1 MALSSVRPIYLIS
14 KPKFFTSSS
23 TSSAYLFHSTSSIP
37 PAIFYKLNI
46 ILFPEHFFLMQ
57 PHKLMEIPILSYS
70 NSTSSCPGLVP
81 FSLIL
86 WQDKACKIS
95 HAKERDYVDRS
106 NLVRVPN
113 KFPAVIG
120 VRKSEFYNVHSEHNC
135 ISCSLPN
142 KEI

>member
-1 MALSSVRPIYLIS
+1 MALSSIRPIYLIS
-14 KPKFFTSSS
+14 KPKVFHVFL
-23 TSSAYLFHSTSSIP
+23 YLFYYLLVPFHQP
-37 PAIFYKLNI
+37 FFYKLNI
-46 ILFPEHFFLMQ
+46 ILFPEQFFLMQ

-70 NSTSSCPGLVP
+70 NSTSSCPSLVP

-86 WQDKACKIS
+86 WQDKACNIS

-120 VRKSEFYNVHSEHNC
+120 LRKSEFYNVHSEHTC
-135 ISCSLPN
+135 TSCSLPN